1 VRETLSVP
9 EVSCDHCKQTVE
21 GALNVLAGVDEAH
34 VDVPAKT
41 VAVSYDE
48 RAVSRTDL
56 VSAIEAAGYDVES

>member
-1 VRETLSVP
+1 MRETLSVP

-21 GALNVLAGVDEAH
+21 GALTVLNGVDEAV

-48 RAVSRTDL
+48 KAVTRTDL
-56 VSAIEAAGYDVES
+56 VSAITAAGYDVEG